1 MDRDFDLPVRS
12 RGGAFVIQITTRGNQ
27 IEPIERRVY
36 AKNYRME
43 SGNNVFI
50 RFAIF
55 LLGQP
60 IRRTNLNSFFLSL
73 FFFPL
78 LLKNKLDSV
87 FNAMRGAQMV
97 ENSWQAKLASSRVE
111 QTSWNKTTRI
121 IRLSSNSKKAD
132 RLLYYRGKEKVKL
145 NLCINRIKGRG

>member
-55 LLGQP
+55 LLGDNP
-60 IRRTNLNSFFLSL
+60 F
-73 FFFPL
+73 
-78 LLKNKLDSV
+78 
-87 FNAMRGAQMV
+87 V
-97 ENSWQAKLASSRVE
+97 E
-111 QTSWNKTTRI
+111 RI
-121 IRLSSNSKKAD
+121 
-132 RLLYYRGKEKVKL
+132 
-145 NLCINRIKGRG
+145 

>member
-27 IEPIERRVY
+27 IERRVY

-55 LLGQP
+55 LLGDNP
-60 IRRTNLNSFFLSL
+60 F
-73 FFFPL
+73 
-78 LLKNKLDSV
+78 
-87 FNAMRGAQMV
+87 V
-97 ENSWQAKLASSRVE
+97 E
-111 QTSWNKTTRI
+111 RI
-121 IRLSSNSKKAD
+121 
-132 RLLYYRGKEKVKL
+132 
-145 NLCINRIKGRG
+145 